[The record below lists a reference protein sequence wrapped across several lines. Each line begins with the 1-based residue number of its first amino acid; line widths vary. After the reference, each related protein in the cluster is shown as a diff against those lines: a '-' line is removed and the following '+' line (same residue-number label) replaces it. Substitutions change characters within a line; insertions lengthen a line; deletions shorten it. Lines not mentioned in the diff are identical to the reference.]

1 MIKHVV
7 MWKFQEMGNGEKEK
21 NIQKAGELLKA
32 LVPIIPQIKAFE
44 FGSDINKSDAA
55 YDAILITEFE
65 TLEDL
70 STYQNHPE
78 HQKVSA
84 FITMVR
90 SDRKVVDYVM

>member
-7 MWKFQEMGNGEKEK
+7 MWKFQEKDSGEKEK
-21 NIQKAGELLKA
+21 DIEKAGELLKA
-32 LVPIIPQIKAFE
+32 LVPIIPQIKSFE
-44 FGSDINKSDAA
+44 FGCNINKSDAA
-55 YDAILITEFE
+55 FDAILITEFE

-70 STYQNHPE
+70 NTYQNHPE

-90 SDRKVVDYVM
+90 TDRKVVDYVM